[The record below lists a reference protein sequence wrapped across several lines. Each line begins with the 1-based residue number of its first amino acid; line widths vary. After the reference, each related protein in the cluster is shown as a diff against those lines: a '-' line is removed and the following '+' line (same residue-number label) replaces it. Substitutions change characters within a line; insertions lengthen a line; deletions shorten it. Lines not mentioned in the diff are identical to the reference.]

1 MRNLLSRREVSAQ
14 SPHAYLKNVW
24 YVDADFTYSVDRRQD
39 VGEDSF
45 IAVRTLTGEGT
56 MSLMDGSARE
66 LRSNSLIIVRCMDIA
81 GYAASKSGWQ
91 FYWFEFDMLG
101 GAPERLGVTLEIH
114 MSAQERIELERCFV
128 SLGSGDAREC
138 AVADALISY
147 LLADWQLRA
156 IGVGA
161 GGMSPQEIVTLLEK
175 GRREKLSIGEL
186 AREAGMCERSFR
198 DAAREATGLAPKAY
212 QGRDDRRH
220 GAAAHQLHVN
230 IRDIGLLQLFQ
241 PVLLQPRVQEVLW
254 RIAAARARR
263 HGAVNM
269 RRMRA
274 GACVG

>member
-212 QGRDDRRH
+212 MLKG
-220 GAAAHQLHVN
+220 
-230 IRDIGLLQLFQ
+230 
-241 PVLLQPRVQEVLW
+241 EM
-254 RIAAARARR
+254 IAAMELLRTSS
-263 HGAVNM
+263 M
-269 RRMRA
+269 SISEIS
-274 GACVG
+274 ACFNYSSPFYFSRVFKKYYGVSPQHVRDGMEL